1 MRLYEITQTDPIL
14 SDAKT
19 VSLIQRYLGPNVVKQ
34 IQDASPYNP
43 SSPYKQYKAIYDR
56 IAQRVLPLAQAPNP
70 DIRAIIAVVN
80 KELPLV
86 KLPAWIQQSALR
98 AQDAEASQNRDYSD
112 ARVNIGS
119 QTWTMPTD

>member
-43 SSPYKQYKAIYDR
+43 SSAYKQYKAIYDR

-70 DIRAIIAVVN
+70 DIRAIIAAVN

-86 KLPAWIQQSALR
+86 KLPAWIQQSAIR

-112 ARVNIGS
+112 ARVNIGA
-119 QTWTMPTD
+119 QTWKIPTD